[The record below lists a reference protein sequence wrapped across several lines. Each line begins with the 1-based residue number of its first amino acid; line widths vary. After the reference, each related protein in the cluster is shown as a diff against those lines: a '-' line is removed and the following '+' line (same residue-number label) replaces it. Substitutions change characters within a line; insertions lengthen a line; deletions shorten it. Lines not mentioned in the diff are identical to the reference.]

1 MYLAWRARGTTAEAP
16 RGPWHLGRLGSAV
29 NLVAIL
35 WVIFITVILSIPDN
49 MRAGK
54 TMLVVTLLLGVW
66 YLARERHRFRGPAWA
81 VTHVARS
88 VAHGASDRAI
98 SGG

>member
-1 MYLAWRARGTTAEAP
+1 MKRRD
-16 RGPWHLGRLGSAV
+16 GPWHLGRLGWAI
-29 NLVAIL
+29 NLIAIL

-54 TMLVVTLLLGVW
+54 TMLGLTLLLGVW
-66 YLARERHRFRGPAWA
+66 YLARERRRFRGPAWA
-81 VTHVARS
+81 VTHVDG